1 MIVLVLSII
10 VAFLCGSIPTG
21 YIIMKKFHGID
32 IRTMGSGNIG
42 STNVKRVAGL
52 KTAVATQA
60 GDVIKGLV
68 PVAAAMYI
76 SNIASLPV
84 SKEVYLCMVAMATVI
99 GHDYT
104 PFLGFNGGKGVNTT
118 MGAFF
123 ILSPFSIALGVAM
136 YFGLKKFTD
145 IVSIRS
151 LALGVTITVT
161 CILFRRPMPVIITS
175 ALASILMI
183 YRHKDNIKR
192 LVNHEEL
199 KRG

>member
-1 MIVLVLSII
+1 MVLILII
-10 VAFLCGSIPTG
+10 LFAFFSGSIPTG

-32 IRTMGSGNIG
+32 IRTKGSGNIG
-42 STNVKRVAGL
+42 STNVKRIAGM

-60 GDVIKGLV
+60 GDVIKGLL
-68 PVAAAMYI
+68 PVAVAMCI
-76 SNIASLPV
+76 ANIVQLPV
-84 SKEVYLCMVAMATVI
+84 SKDAYLCMVAMATVL

-123 ILSPFSIALGVAM
+123 LLSPFSIALGVMM

-151 LALGVTITVT
+151 LALGVTISVT
-161 CILFRRPMPVIITS
+161 CILFKKPMPIIITS
-175 ALASILMI
+175 FIASILMI

-192 LVNHEEL
+192 LINHEEL